1 MSMKRVRKAGT
12 ARNRGNAEGGLTPF
26 GKALPSIPTWQEAV
40 GDKPDVPA
48 RAWSMNETFARDE
61 IIEHPKFGRGVVLMV
76 QGAKI
81 QVLFQE
87 GTKMLGHA
95 G

>member
-1 MSMKRVRKAGT
+1 MSMKRARKTGPGG
-12 ARNRGNAEGGLTPF
+12 RGSNAEGALTPF
-26 GKALPSIPTWQEAV
+26 GQPLPSIPSWQEAV
-40 GDKPDVPA
+40 GDKPDAPSRPWA
-48 RAWSMNETFARDE
+48 LTETFARDE
-61 IIEHPKFGRGVVLMV
+61 IIEHPKFGKGLVVMV
-76 QGAKI
+76 QGTKI

>member
-1 MSMKRVRKAGT
+1 MST
-12 ARNRGNAEGGLTPF
+12 
-26 GKALPSIPTWQEAV
+26 
-40 GDKPDVPA
+40 
-48 RAWSMNETFARDE
+48 TFARDE
-61 IIEHPKFGRGVVLMV
+61 IIEHPKFGKGVVVMV